1 VDREVG
7 KILWAETII
16 YITPIM
22 WFNMPAPMVKWLD
35 EVLLYEKTFI
45 ITEEYGEGGQ
55 VPADKFMIV
64 TTSNLKSSDL
74 GKGFVLKNAPHI
86 DDLLRPLIYTN
97 TYLSIRDQIPTFHAS
112 FRLAVLITERHL
124 TILAGDNVFL
134 LNHATIEIAT
144 EIDQCL
150 LTGDEYRFLSI
161 GRSRAGNLLVVSYT
175 ERKQNLIRIISAR
188 KATRQELKYYE
199 QKQ

>member
-1 VDREVG
+1 MKVLLVTAGYSIFDAKGQLNSFLAYLTEKSLTEKGHKVKISDVTKDTWDVDREVA

-64 TTSNLKSSDL
+64 TTSNMKSSDL
-74 GKGFVLKNAPHI
+74 GKGFVLKDAPHI

-97 TYLSIRDQIPTFHAS
+97 TYLSIRDQIPTFHAGD
-112 FRLAVLITERHL
+112 VI
-124 TILAGDNVFL
+124 AGDTSWIEQAYKEH
-134 LNHATIEIAT
+134 LNAH
-144 EIDQCL
+144 
-150 LTGDEYRFLSI
+150 F
-161 GRSRAGNLLVVSYT
+161 
-175 ERKQNLIRIISAR
+175 K
-188 KATRQELKYYE
+188 KA
-199 QKQ
+199 